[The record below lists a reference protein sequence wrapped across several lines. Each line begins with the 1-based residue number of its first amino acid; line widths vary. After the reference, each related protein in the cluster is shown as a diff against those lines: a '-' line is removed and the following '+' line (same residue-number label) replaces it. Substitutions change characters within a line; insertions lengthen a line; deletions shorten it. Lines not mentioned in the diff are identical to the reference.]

1 MSYNF
6 YNTGNILS
14 LNQSAEIYIVDALK
28 TLSSHIEHNTPE
40 SLFLVKEAV
49 GRMRKNLS
57 VIYNTYSKIDITFEL
72 KEIMSALNTLIK
84 FSQLNNLYNSLY
96 CYLEIYRRVLNLLV
110 GEDISTQDLET
121 EISTQDL

>member
-6 YNTGNILS
+6 YNTRIILS
-14 LNQSAEIYIVDALK
+14 LNDSAEMYIVDALT
-28 TLSSHIEHNTPE
+28 TLSSHSECNTPE

-49 GRMRKNLS
+49 TRVRKNLS
-57 VIYNTYSKIDITFEL
+57 VIYNTYTNIDITYEL
-72 KEIMSALNTLIK
+72 KEIMCALNTLIK

-110 GEDISTQDLET
+110 GEDISPQDF
-121 EISTQDL
+121 